1 MEWDMQKN
9 INYVPFYLIIIGIVA
24 FILII
29 WITPFGAGVNP
40 DSIVYIDSV
49 KSLLSGKGYSIN
61 GNPLSHFPP
70 LFPLFLAAVG
80 LVEINLVQAAR
91 FLNAILFGVNLGLFA
106 LATYLA
112 AGKKF
117 LTAICA
123 VLFFL
128 SSASLIELH
137 SSAVSEPLFITFCLA
152 CIILLSKY
160 LVKPSLPL
168 LIASSLSMG
177 LALLSRY
184 TGLGFLP
191 AALVMVYAGGNGR
204 KIGLRIRDTVL
215 WLIFACAPLGIFL
228 IRNMILLGSATD
240 RVFKIHP
247 MPVSKLLTSI
257 FNTTVGYIAP
267 LAYPR
272 MVATVIY
279 GIIAVLFLFLLIIFI
294 RKYRK
299 RLIDI
304 EWRSLDILIPVS
316 CVLFSASY
324 ILFLYISIS
333 FMDASTPVDARLLS
347 PILVLMT
354 LGIISGIWSITQKLK
369 MPVVWLIFIVF
380 MALAIIIK
388 SFQAI
393 PAAADI
399 QKNGLDYTSR
409 QWQNSETLQFVKGH
423 GGGIRIYSNGSDVYN
438 FLTGDQAV
446 FMPGKT
452 DPLTRLPNPD
462 YNKEI
467 MAVCK
472 DVTDNGALLVYFNQ
486 ITWRWYLPVP
496 KEIESTCQLP
506 VSRSFADGTVYN
518 EK

>member
-1 MEWDMQKN
+1 
-9 INYVPFYLIIIGIVA
+9 
-24 FILII
+24 
-29 WITPFGAGVNP
+29 
-40 DSIVYIDSV
+40 
-49 KSLLSGKGYSIN
+49 
-61 GNPLSHFPP
+61 
-70 LFPLFLAAVG
+70 
-80 LVEINLVQAAR
+80 
-91 FLNAILFGVNLGLFA
+91 
-106 LATYLA
+106 
-112 AGKKF
+112 
-117 LTAICA
+117 
-123 VLFFL
+123 
-128 SSASLIELH
+128 
-137 SSAVSEPLFITFCLA
+137 
-152 CIILLSKY
+152 
-160 LVKPSLPL
+160 
-168 LIASSLSMG
+168 
-177 LALLSRY
+177 
-184 TGLGFLP
+184 LGFLP

-380 MALAIIIK
+380 MALAIIIL
-388 SFQAI
+388 I
-393 PAAADI
+393 
-399 QKNGLDYTSR
+399 T
-409 QWQNSETLQFVKGH
+409 GH
-423 GGGIRIYSNGSDVYN
+423 
-438 FLTGDQAV
+438 F
-446 FMPGKT
+446 
-452 DPLTRLPNPD
+452 
-462 YNKEI
+462 
-467 MAVCK
+467 
-472 DVTDNGALLVYFNQ
+472 
-486 ITWRWYLPVP
+486 
-496 KEIESTCQLP
+496 
-506 VSRSFADGTVYN
+506 
-518 EK
+518 